1 MEKINMNNQ
10 SNYFDVL
17 PDYLVENMIFP
28 YLTSKELFFFVRSVS
43 SEWNEMM
50 KKAEKTIE
58 ENKGVLKEA
67 AKTATDVLKSN

>member
-10 SNYFDVL
+10 RNYFDVL

-43 SEWNEMM
+43 SEWTAVMPTAWGRNIKEEMFS
-50 KKAEKTIE
+50 ERYIHI
-58 ENKGVLKEA
+58 
-67 AKTATDVLKSN
+67 